1 LERTV
6 STPAISPTL
15 AMLEGID
22 ADVAEAARAAARL
35 RDDPPGE
42 GITGDEDVD
51 H

>member
-1 LERTV
+1 MSEA
-6 STPAISPTL
+6 SFY

-22 ADVAEAARAAARL
+22 ADVAEAARAAARV

-42 GITGDEDVD
+42 GITVDEDVD